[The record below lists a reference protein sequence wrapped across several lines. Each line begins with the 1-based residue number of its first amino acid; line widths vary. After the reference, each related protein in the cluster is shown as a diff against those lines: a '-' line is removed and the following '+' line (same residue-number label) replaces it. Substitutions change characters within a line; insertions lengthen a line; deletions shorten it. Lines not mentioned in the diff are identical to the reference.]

1 MEPGPMSGRS
11 MLPPWLSGT
20 SELIESSCGE
30 VLSVPMCGRHGSV
43 TRSDQCTLVASAPRR
58 RAGAPASLPSVPS
71 GYRPAPMETPAED
84 PHQAQAALAEEVRRL
99 GHALQVHQ
107 LDPADALR
115 LRDAIS
121 RLAAELDGAP
131 RRDKHAEQLRV
142 STRYQALIAGR
153 MPEPTED
160 GATIEFDR
168 YSIVGGALNPFGLA
182 ARHRRDGDE
191 AVTTVRFPAAFE
203 GPPGRVHGGAVALV
217 IDEATATVLPMIGRF
232 GFTGS
237 VSLRLIAP
245 APLDVEV
252 EFRSRLVGEEGRKV
266 FVHCT
271 GQGPEGIFTEAD
283 ATYIQVDPATVPWI
297 AAARAAMAE
306 GVAAGDLT
314 E

>member
-1 MEPGPMSGRS
+1 M
-11 MLPPWLSGT
+11 
-20 SELIESSCGE
+20 
-30 VLSVPMCGRHGSV
+30 
-43 TRSDQCTLVASAPRR
+43 DAQ
-58 RAGAPASLPSVPS
+58 
-71 GYRPAPMETPAED
+71 AED
-84 PHQAQAALAEEVRRL
+84 DEDTGGAHDAQAALAEQVRRL
-99 GHALQVHQ
+99 GHLLQTRHLGPAEAAQLQALVHN
-107 LDPADALR
+107 LGNGIEAAP
-115 LRDAIS
+115 LRD
-121 RLAAELDGAP
+121 
-131 RRDKHAEQLRV
+131 KQAEQLRV

-153 MPEPTED
+153 MPEPTPD
-160 GATIEFDR
+160 GEAIEFDR
-168 YSIVGGALNPFGLA
+168 YSIVGGPWNPFGLA

-191 AVTTVRFPAAFE
+191 AVTTVRFGPAYE

-217 IDEATATVLPMIGRF
+217 IDEATATVLPMVGRF

-283 ATYIQVDPATVPWI
+283 ATYIQVDPSTVPWI
-297 AAARAAMAE
+297 AAARAAMAAGIDA
-306 GVAAGDLT
+306 GVPT